1 MARKQKKSGG
11 GGGGASWMVTFS
23 DLMTLLLTF
32 FVLLLTMSSMDRSI
46 LTKLTLFTKDLG
58 YMTYKGSGRI
68 PTRVKLLTELLERPW
83 ELLDKQERIK
93 DLLFP
98 DDVIPPDIN
107 RSTLMEN
114 VQVLARPEGAALVLS
129 DRVLFER
136 GGWELSE
143 RAKVLLGQV
152 VQVLSYTNAPVNVS
166 GYTDEDPVGNV
177 DQFDL
182 SARRSMSVLEY
193 FLEGGQPA
201 DRFTVSGYGPNWPLD
216 QPGLEAD
223 PVKNRRVEILLK
235 TTPWLGAYSQ

>member
-177 DQFDL
+177 DQYDL

>member
-1 MARKQKKSGG
+1 MARKEKKPE

-46 LTKLTLFTKDLG
+46 LTKLTLFTQDIG

-68 PTRVKLLTELLERPW
+68 PTKVKLLLELLERPW
-83 ELLDKQERIK
+83 ELLEKQERIK

-129 DRVLFER
+129 DQVLFER
-136 GGWELSE
+136 DGWTLSDTA
-143 RAKVLLGQV
+143 RLLLGQV
-152 VQVLSYTNAPVNVS
+152 TQVLAYTNAPVNVS
-166 GYTDEDPVGNV
+166 GFTDEDPVG
-177 DQFDL
+177 DLDEYAL
-182 SARRSMSVLEY
+182 SANRSMSVLEF
-193 FLEGGQPA
+193 FLENGQPA
-201 DRFTVSGYGPNWPLD
+201 DRFTVSGYGPNWPLV
-216 QPGLEAD
+216 QPGPDEKPAM
-223 PVKNRRVEILLK
+223 NRRVEVLLK

>member
-1 MARKQKKSGG
+1 MARKQKKAGG

-46 LTKLTLFTKDLG
+46 LTKLTLFTQDLG

-68 PTRVKLLTELLERPW
+68 PTRIRLVNELLERPW

-107 RSTLMEN
+107 RSTLLEN

-129 DRVLFER
+129 DQVLFER
-136 GGWELSE
+136 GGWELSD
-143 RAKVLLGQV
+143 RARVLLGQV

-166 GYTDEDPVGNV
+166 GFTDEDPVGAV
-177 DQFDL
+177 DEYEL
-182 SARRSMSVLEY
+182 SARRAMSVLEY
-193 FLEGGQPA
+193 FLVGGQSA
-201 DRFTVSGYGPNWPLD
+201 DRFTVSGYGPNWPL
-216 QPGLEAD
+216 EAEWQETN
-223 PVKNRRVEILLK
+223 PAKNRRVEVLLK